1 MNKSNFTRMIKLL
14 SFLQLFLFISLI
26 SRAQDTTAFPT
37 PTGNSNQLFFL
48 QRSQNTNTIV
58 YELNLKEG
66 AMDTTQPVH
75 IFWICYA
82 EKGQRE
88 ELTGIQRKYAYGLET
103 KFISK
108 DRYELHF
115 LANKK
120 YFVLLMKGVDNKYH
134 VYDTINQK
142 EVILSRIYLQLK
154 GGSPLSPKIDYVT
167 LTGIDPDS
175 GKEVFEKK
183 KM

>member
-1 MNKSNFTRMIKLL
+1 MIKLV
-14 SFLQLFLFISLI
+14 SFVQLFIFISLI

-37 PTGNSNQLFFL
+37 PTGNPNQLFFL
-48 QRSQNTNTIV
+48 QRSQNKNTII
-58 YELNLKEG
+58 YELNLKNG
-66 AMDTTQPVH
+66 IMDTIEPVH

-82 EKGQRE
+82 EKGQQE
-88 ELTGIQRKYAYGLET
+88 ELTGMQRKYAYGLAT

-120 YFVLLMKGVDNKYH
+120 YFVLLMKGQDDKYH

-142 EVILSRIYLQLK
+142 EAIVSRIYLQLK

-167 LTGIDPDS
+167 FTGIDPDS
-175 GKEVFEKK
+175 GKEVFEKRPNL
-183 KM
+183 

>member
-1 MNKSNFTRMIKLL
+1 MIKLVT
-14 SFLQLFLFISLI
+14 FIQLFILSSLI
-26 SRAQDTTAFPT
+26 SHAQDTTAFPT
-37 PTGNSNQLFFL
+37 PAGNPNQLFFL
-48 QRSQNTNTIV
+48 QRSQNTNTII
-58 YELNLKEG
+58 YELNLKNG
-66 AMDTTQPVH
+66 IMDTIEPVH

-88 ELTGIQRKYAYGLET
+88 ELTGLQRKYAYGMET

-120 YFVLLMKGVDNKYH
+120 YFVLLMKGQDDKFH
-134 VYDTINQK
+134 VYDNINQK
-142 EVILSRIYLQLK
+142 EAVLSRIYVQLK

-167 LTGIDPDS
+167 LAGIDPDS

>member
-1 MNKSNFTRMIKLL
+1 MIKLVFFIQL
-14 SFLQLFLFISLI
+14 SIFISFI
-26 SRAQDTTAFPT
+26 SKAQDTTAFPT
-37 PTGNSNQLFFL
+37 PAGNPNQLFFL

-58 YELNLKEG
+58 YELNLKG
-66 AMDTTQPVH
+66 GIMDTIEPVH

-88 ELTGIQRKYAYGLET
+88 ELTGLQRKYAYGLAT

-120 YFVLLMKGVDNKYH
+120 YFLLLTKGVDNKYH
-134 VYDTINQK
+134 VYDSINQK
-142 EVILSRIYLQLK
+142 EAMVSRIYLQLK
-154 GGSPLSPKIDYVT
+154 GGSPLSPKIDYAT

-183 KM
+183 KI